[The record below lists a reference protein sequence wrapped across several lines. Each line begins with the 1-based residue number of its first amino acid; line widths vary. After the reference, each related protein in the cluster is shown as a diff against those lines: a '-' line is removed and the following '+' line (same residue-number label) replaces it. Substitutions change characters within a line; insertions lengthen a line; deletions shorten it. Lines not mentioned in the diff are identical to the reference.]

1 MLVNKLL
8 EREEIE
14 EKNGVEQI
22 SLFNANVVLRTCTD
36 EDPEA
41 LHGVL
46 QQGNGACSSQ
56 SMCASHSPIALPG
69 SKGGDLPRSALGA
82 ALQRSQDCSGARWN
96 L

>member
-22 SLFNANVVLRTCTD
+22 SLFHANVVLRTCTD

-41 LHGVL
+41 LHGV
-46 QQGNGACSSQ
+46 
-56 SMCASHSPIALPG
+56 
-69 SKGGDLPRSALGA
+69 
-82 ALQRSQDCSGARWN
+82 
-96 L
+96 